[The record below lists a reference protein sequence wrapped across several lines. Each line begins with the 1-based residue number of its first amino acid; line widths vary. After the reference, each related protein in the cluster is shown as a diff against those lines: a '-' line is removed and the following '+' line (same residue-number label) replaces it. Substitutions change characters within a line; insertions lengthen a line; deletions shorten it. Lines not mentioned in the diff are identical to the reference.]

1 MRLRLLLVPVSFA
14 AVLSLMPSVSARSTD
29 ARLAALAPAVRKNLE
44 QAIIPFWYPQS
55 IDREHGGFV
64 LAFDRT
70 GQPTGRPAKM
80 IVSQARMVWTF
91 ARLARLGYR
100 PSEMLPAATQGFRFL
115 ADRMWDRELG
125 GFYWEVDATGE
136 TVTDPEKYM
145 YGQSFALYALSEYY
159 RATHDQA
166 ALDLATRTFDLIVQ
180 HGRDEQF
187 GGYFEYRARDWS
199 APGVPHPSHIGGPV
213 GAKLMNTHL
222 HLLEAFAEYYR
233 ATRST
238 RARDRLLELI
248 AIESNS
254 VVRKRLTA
262 CTDQYTRD
270 WTPIL
275 EGSSARVS
283 YGHDL
288 ENIWLLADAVDT
300 AGESNHLY
308 LDLYKS
314 LYAYSRRFGFDDVKG
329 GVFYNGAFRKK
340 ADKLEKVWWVQ
351 AEALV
356 SALTMYGLTR
366 DEAYAADF
374 EHVWSWVNT
383 HQTDWTHGEWHNEVL
398 PDGTPRGDKA
408 SAWKEAYH
416 QTRGVLEVLDRL
428 ERLSRD

>member
-1 MRLRLLLVPVSFA
+1 
-14 AVLSLMPSVSARSTD
+14 
-29 ARLAALAPAVRKNLE
+29 
-44 QAIIPFWYPQS
+44 
-55 IDREHGGFV
+55 
-64 LAFDRT
+64 
-70 GQPTGRPAKM
+70 
-80 IVSQARMVWTF
+80 MVWTF
-91 ARLARLGYR
+91 ARLARSGYR
-100 PSEMLPAATQGFRFL
+100 RSEMLPAATQGFRFL
-115 ADRMWDRELG
+115 ADHMWDRELG
-125 GFYWEVDATGE
+125 GFYWEVDTTGE

-145 YGQSFALYALSEYY
+145 YGQSFALYALAEYY
-159 RATHDQA
+159 RASHDQA

-199 APGVPHPSHIGGPV
+199 TPAVPHPSHIGGPV

-233 ATRST
+233 ASRSA

-262 CTDQYTRD
+262 CTDQYTRE

-288 ENIWLLADAVDT
+288 ENIWLLADAVET

-314 LYAYSRRFGFDDVKG
+314 LYAYSRRFGFDDGKG
-329 GVFYNGAFRKK
+329 GIFYNGAFRKR

-374 EHVWSWVNT
+374 ERVWSWVNT
-383 HQTDWTHGEWHNEVL
+383 QQTDWTHGDWHNELL

-416 QTRGVLEVLDRL
+416 QTRGLIET
-428 ERLSRD
+428 LSRLDALAK